1 MNNGSL
7 DATIAAGQPA
17 PGVELETPAAGSAG
31 SSGGQPAPAGST
43 PTVPRGSQLSARLEQ
58 FGLLG
63 VLAAT
68 ILLFSIWAP
77 DTFPTLDNLRS
88 ILAGQSVLAVLAI
101 AALIPLVVGQFDLSI
116 AAVLGLSSLAG
127 AAFMS
132 DASVPLA
139 VAILGAVAVGGL
151 IGLVN
156 GVLVARV
163 GVNSIITTLGTA
175 SVISGLALWYSKGT
189 SISTGIS
196 ADLIDFGS
204 RQVLGIPMIF
214 LAVVVV
220 AVLVG
225 YLLRLTPFGRKLF
238 ATGTNER
245 AAVLVG
251 LPVKRLTVLAFV
263 LAGLVAGLGGVLQIA
278 STGSADPSFG
288 PNLLLPALTAVF
300 LGATT
305 IRPGEYN
312 VLGTLVAIAFLACS
326 LSGLALV
333 GAPAWVEPVY
343 NGTALIVAVALSTVM
358 RRRRSGA

>member
-1 MNNGSL
+1 MSNGSL
-7 DATIAAGQPA
+7 DATLATQQPA
-17 PGVELETPAAGSAG
+17 PGVAVETPGAGAPG
-31 SSGGQPAPAGST
+31 TVGGRPAPAAPST
-43 PTVPRGSQLSARLEQ
+43 LASRDSQLSARVEQ
-58 FGLLG
+58 FGLVG

-127 AAFMS
+127 AALMS
-132 DASVPLA
+132 DASVPLF
-139 VAILGAVAVGGL
+139 VAIVGAVAVGGL
-151 IGLVN
+151 IGLIN

-175 SVISGLALWYSKGT
+175 SVIAGTALWYSEGT
-189 SISTGIS
+189 TISTGIS
-196 ADLIDFGS
+196 TDLVDFGS
-204 RQVLGIPMIF
+204 RRALGVPVLF

-251 LPVKRLTVLAFV
+251 LPVKRLTILAFV
-263 LAGLVAGLGGVLQIA
+263 ISGLVAGLGGVLQIA

-312 VLGTLVAIAFLACS
+312 VVGTLVAIAFLACS

-358 RRRRSGA
+358 RRRRAGA